1 MRKNILHLIFLV
13 FLLVLGV
20 GSNADEPSGP
30 ITIVGVDNIAP
41 FSFLLSNGEPS
52 GLYVE
57 FWQLWSSTNNIPIKI
72 ELGAFNDGMKKA
84 KKAGSVHAGLFINES
99 RSQWASFSRPIHY
112 VNTGFIYNSSFPENT
127 KLRDLV
133 GVKVG
138 AHRGTFQS
146 EYLINN
152 MPNLDLVLYDDT
164 PDSID
169 DLLDNKI
176 VALVAEVPF
185 LQSRIERRGL
195 NGVFMFGTEILL
207 GNTVHAAVAKGQ
219 PELLSKLNEGIKK
232 IPVNKL
238 IDLERKWLP
247 TVKPFYNEIASFGSL
262 TMEETEWLQEHQSFS
277 LGVETTWY
285 PFEFVNDQG
294 EFIGIVSDY
303 VDYASAYLGVS
314 FRHVNDITWSEAFE
328 KLKAGDID
336 VMSGLVFNP
345 ERAKVIDFTDPY
357 FEIPGVIVV
366 RQDSFYVESLKDLR
380 YKRAGIVRG
389 YILVDSVSKDY
400 PDIDIIEV
408 DSVADGL
415 DKVKSGEID
424 AYIGAI
430 AVVNYEIN
438 RRQLTGLSIA
448 ASTPYRFQ
456 LSMGVR
462 KGLGPLVS
470 ILNKTFASMTER
482 QKSSIANNWL
492 SVHVKV
498 GTDIKMVLFWVL
510 PLLSFSILIILLF
523 VKINRRLT
531 KEISRRE
538 EAEKE
543 HRALESHLYKS
554 QKAEALG

>member
-207 GNTVHAAVAKGQ
+207 GNTVHAAVAKGAA
-219 PELLSKLNEGIKK
+219 
-232 IPVNKL
+232 
-238 IDLERKWLP
+238 R
-247 TVKPFYNEIASFGSL
+247 
-262 TMEETEWLQEHQSFS
+262 
-277 LGVETTWY
+277 
-285 PFEFVNDQG
+285 
-294 EFIGIVSDY
+294 
-303 VDYASAYLGVS
+303 
-314 FRHVNDITWSEAFE
+314 IT
-328 KLKAGDID
+328 
-336 VMSGLVFNP
+336 
-345 ERAKVIDFTDPY
+345 
-357 FEIPGVIVV
+357 
-366 RQDSFYVESLKDLR
+366 Q
-380 YKRAGIVRG
+380 
-389 YILVDSVSKDY
+389 
-400 PDIDIIEV
+400 
-408 DSVADGL
+408 
-415 DKVKSGEID
+415 
-424 AYIGAI
+424 
-430 AVVNYEIN
+430 
-438 RRQLTGLSIA
+438 
-448 ASTPYRFQ
+448 
-456 LSMGVR
+456 
-462 KGLGPLVS
+462 
-470 ILNKTFASMTER
+470 
-482 QKSSIANNWL
+482 
-492 SVHVKV
+492 
-498 GTDIKMVLFWVL
+498 
-510 PLLSFSILIILLF
+510 
-523 VKINRRLT
+523 
-531 KEISRRE
+531 
-538 EAEKE
+538 
-543 HRALESHLYKS
+543 
-554 QKAEALG
+554 